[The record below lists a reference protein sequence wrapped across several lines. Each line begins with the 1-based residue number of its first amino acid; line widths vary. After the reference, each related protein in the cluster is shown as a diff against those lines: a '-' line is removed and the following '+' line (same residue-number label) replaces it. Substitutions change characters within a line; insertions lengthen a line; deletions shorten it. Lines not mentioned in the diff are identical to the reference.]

1 VSKDLGRLEPADLAP
16 VDEFHIGGQQ
26 ATTDFADRLDFGP
39 GLHLLDIGSGLGGAS
54 RYFAQERQCRVTGI
68 DLTAEYVRTAEA
80 LSKAVRLDKM
90 VSYRQ
95 GSALDLPFEPGTF
108 DGAYML
114 HVGMNIADKA
124 RLFAEV
130 RRVLKPGGV
139 YDVMRGAGEGELS
152 FPLPWASSIRT
163 SFVESADSYRQ
174 TLEASGF
181 TVEEPRSRTA
191 FALEFFNQMRARAS
205 QGAQQPPLG
214 LHILMGASTPQKVA
228 NMIAN
233 LERDLIAP
241 TEIIARAV

>member
-1 VSKDLGRLEPADLAP
+1 MPAP
-16 VDEFHIGGQQ
+16 
-26 ATTDFADRLDFGP
+26 
-39 GLHLLDIGSGLGGAS
+39 
-54 RYFAQERQCRVTGI
+54 
-68 DLTAEYVRTAEA
+68 
-80 LSKAVRLDKM
+80 
-90 VSYRQ
+90 
-95 GSALDLPFEPGTF
+95 

-139 YDVMRGAGEGELS
+139 FGVYDVMRGAGEGELS
-152 FPLPWASSIRT
+152 FPLPWASSIKT
-163 SFVESADSYRQ
+163 SFVDSADSYRQ

-181 TVEEPRSRTA
+181 TVEQPRSRTE

-205 QGAQQPPLG
+205 QGAQPPPLG
-214 LHILMGASTPQKVA
+214 LHILMGASPPQKVA

>member
-1 VSKDLGRLEPADLAP
+1 MK
-16 VDEFHIGGQQ
+16 
-26 ATTDFADRLDFGP
+26 
-39 GLHLLDIGSGLGGAS
+39 
-54 RYFAQERQCRVTGI
+54 GI

-95 GSALDLPFEPGTF
+95 GSALDLPFEAGTF

-114 HVGMNIADKA
+114 HVGMNVADKG

-139 YDVMRGAGEGELS
+139 FGVYDVVRGAGEGELS

-163 SFVESADSYRQ
+163 SFVESADFYRQ

-181 TVEEPRSRTA
+181 TVEEPRSRKV
-191 FALEFFNQMRARAS
+191 FALEFFNQMRAGVA
-205 QGAQQPPLG
+205 GAQPPPLG

-233 LERDLIAP
+233 LERDLIVP